1 MSTKRQVDV
10 FNSNQEWI
18 NTIFIYFVD
27 QDNQDNIEAFRKSLE
42 ASDIPVCGGYT
53 FICLE
58 PDNIDTSPVM
68 ITG

>member
-1 MSTKRQVDV
+1 MSTKRRVDV
-10 FNSNQEWI
+10 FNANQQWVS
-18 NTIFIYFVD
+18 TIFIYFVD
-27 QDNQDNIEAFRKSLE
+27 QNNQDNIQAFRNSLKKSE
-42 ASDIPVCGGYT
+42 IPVCGGYT